1 MSKFEVRF
9 DCGNDDRS
17 PAWVVVRFEN
27 LGSEYA
33 RFGQTVAEFA
43 SRELA
48 ENAAKTMNNN
58 ISFAKFTISPSL
70 VAE

>member
-1 MSKFEVRF
+1 MTTFEVRF
-9 DCGNDDRS
+9 NCGDDDRS
-17 PAWVVVRFEN
+17 PAWTVVRFEN
-27 LGSEYA
+27 LGSDRA

-48 ENAAKTMNNN
+48 DATARAYNKSV
-58 ISFAKFTISPSL
+58 SFAKFTISPAV